1 MKQNKINGQ
10 FGSVCIFIGL
20 FALYG
25 IITDVLGLLDPFLFP
40 GLIKIGRALIR
51 SAPLL
56 WKGFTSS
63 LILLVPSLIAAFAT
77 GIGIGSFLGLNKRAR
92 ELLMPLFRALNPIPS
107 TMLIPYAIAILPTFR
122 VASIGIISIGVF
134 WPVVRN
140 TVNGIT
146 YLEPRW
152 IDNARC
158 LNITGAKL
166 LFRIILPG
174 AMPQI
179 FTGIES
185 GLILSFIILTVAEIF
200 GARAGLG
207 YFVQYYAD
215 FAEYD
220 RVIAGMFVLSVT
232 VVTIMFVFDRIR
244 RRTAL
249 DD

>member
-1 MKQNKINGQ
+1 MKRLP
-10 FGSVCIFIGL
+10 FGAVGIFAGL

-25 IITDVLGLLDPFLFP
+25 LITDVFSLLDPFLFP
-40 GLIKIGRALIR
+40 GLLKIGKALIR

-56 WKGFTSS
+56 GKGFISS
-63 LILLVPSLIAAFAT
+63 LILLIPSLAVAFVA
-77 GIGIGSFLGLNKRAR
+77 GIGIGSFLGLNKGAR

-122 VASIGIISIGVF
+122 IASIGIIAIGVF

-179 FTGIES
+179 FTGLES

-220 RVIAGMFVLSVT
+220 RVLAGMFVLSLT
-232 VVTIMFVFDRIR
+232 VVAIMVIFDKIR
-244 RRTAL
+244 RRVLHWTAKR
-249 DD
+249 